1 MSIASEVLRNAYDL
15 INKPRDFEVGDLVT
29 WKDPCMKNASLPKDC
44 NSFAIVVR
52 FEGPTRG
59 SDSVGSNQYSEYS
72 DFKDMVIGV
81 IDQDGDYSEFTA
93 ASRRM
98 KKFVE

>member
-1 MSIASEVLRNAYDL
+1 MSIASEALRNAYDL

-59 SDSVGSNQYSEYS
+59 SDSVGGNQYS

-81 IDQDGDYSEFTA
+81 IDEDGDYSEFTA

>member
-1 MSIASEVLRNAYDL
+1 MSIASEALRNAYAL
-15 INKPRDFEVGDLVT
+15 LNKPRDFAAGAFIT
-29 WKDPCMKNASLPKDC
+29 WKDHCMKNAYLPKDC

-59 SDSVGSNQYSEYS
+59 SDSVDNNQYS

-81 IDQDGDYSEFTA
+81 IDEDGDYSEFTA